1 MVSRTGEASLQDSD
15 IPALAAK
22 YPDGSFATK
31 DLVDAINNGTFPQWD
46 LYIQTLD
53 PSDVGK
59 YDFDPIDPT
68 KARHALDSSAQASE
82 PSCLLPLATCHPH
95 DIHSLC
101 S

>member
-1 MVSRTGEASLQDSD
+1 MVLRTGEASLQDSD
-15 IPALAAK
+15 IPTLAAK

-68 KARHALDSSAQASE
+68 KARYALDSTAQVTKS
-82 PSCLLPLATCHPH
+82 SCLLPLVE
-95 DIHSLC
+95 IHSSDIQSLC
-101 S
+101 P